1 MNCRT
6 GCKTQNHSS
15 WAECARA
22 SNVTVS
28 ATINSPLQRMYEAT
42 KKDLPA
48 YRTARAHGIQPGG
61 TSLEKVRHAEQAT
74 KLLGRPYNAEKDPPA
89 NLIVNKNTARFT
101 NVMGD

>member
-1 MNCRT
+1 
-6 GCKTQNHSS
+6 
-15 WAECARA
+15 
-22 SNVTVS
+22 
-28 ATINSPLQRMYEAT
+28 MYEAT